1 MLYHYCHLGSPT
13 TWEALPLGKPQ
24 ITNIYIYINIPFYNA
39 LVFMLKTLKI
49 MHITDSLYISSQFPY
64 ALVMLLED
72 DKI

>member
-1 MLYHYCHLGSPT
+1 
-13 TWEALPLGKPQ
+13 
-24 ITNIYIYINIPFYNA
+24 
-39 LVFMLKTLKI
+39 MLKTLKI